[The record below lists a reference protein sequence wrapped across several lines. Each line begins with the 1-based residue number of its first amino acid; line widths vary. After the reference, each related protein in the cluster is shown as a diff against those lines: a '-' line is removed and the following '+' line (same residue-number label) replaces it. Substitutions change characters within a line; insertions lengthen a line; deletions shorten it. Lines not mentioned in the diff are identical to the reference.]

1 MLLCRAFC
9 HGLDFAAMG
18 DQTGHMAATSTSVVQ
33 LKSRLS
39 EYLRR
44 VKAGGELVITERGV
58 PVAKLVPLDA
68 TERRTTRRLRLSKSG
83 VVRAGRGK
91 LPKVLQTPPQG
102 SAAGVLDALLAER
115 GDPASDR

>member
-1 MLLCRAFC
+1 V
-9 HGLDFAAMG
+9 
-18 DQTGHMAATSTSVVQ
+18 STTTTNVVQ

-68 TERRTTRRLRLSKSG
+68 TERRTTRRLRLSKTG
-83 VVRAGRGK
+83 IVRAGRGK
-91 LPKVLQTPPQG
+91 LPKVLQSPPSG
-102 SAAGVLDALLAER
+102 EAIGHDVLDALLADR
-115 GDPASDR
+115 GDATSDR

>member
-1 MLLCRAFC
+1 
-9 HGLDFAAMG
+9 
-18 DQTGHMAATSTSVVQ
+18 MATTSTSVVQ

-102 SAAGVLDALLAER
+102 SAAGVLEALLAER
-115 GDPASDR
+115 GDPTSDR

>member
-1 MLLCRAFC
+1 M
-9 HGLDFAAMG
+9 
-18 DQTGHMAATSTSVVQ
+18 STTTTNVVQ

-68 TERRTTRRLRLSKSG
+68 AERRTTRRLRLSKTG
-83 VVRAGRGK
+83 IVRPGRGK
-91 LPKVLQTPPQG
+91 LPKLLQTPPSG
-102 SAAGVLDALLAER
+102 AEAGRGVLDALLAER
-115 GDPASDR
+115 GDPSSDR

>member
-1 MLLCRAFC
+1 
-9 HGLDFAAMG
+9 
-18 DQTGHMAATSTSVVQ
+18 MATTSTNVVQ

-68 TERRTTRRLRLSKSG
+68 TERRTTRRLRLSKTG
-83 VVRAGRGK
+83 IVRAGRGK
-91 LPKVLQTPPQG
+91 LPKVLQAPPPG
-102 SAAGVLDALLAER
+102 SAAGVLEALLAER
-115 GDPASDR
+115 GDHSSDR

>member
-1 MLLCRAFC
+1 MV
-9 HGLDFAAMG
+9 
-18 DQTGHMAATSTSVVQ
+18 TTTTSVVQ

-58 PVAKLVPLDA
+58 PVARLVPLDA
-68 TERRTTRRLRLSKSG
+68 AQRRTTRRLRLSKTG
-83 VVRAGRGK
+83 IVRAGRGK

-102 SAAGVLDALLAER
+102 AGVGRHVLNALLAER
-115 GDPASDR
+115 GDTTSNR

>member
-1 MLLCRAFC
+1 M
-9 HGLDFAAMG
+9 
-18 DQTGHMAATSTSVVQ
+18 STTTTNVVQ

-68 TERRTTRRLRLSKSG
+68 TERRTTRRLRLSKTG
-83 VVRAGRGK
+83 IVRAGRGK
-91 LPKVLQTPPQG
+91 LPKVLQSPPSG
-102 SAAGVLDALLAER
+102 IEIGRDVLDALLADR
-115 GDPASDR
+115 GDTTSDR